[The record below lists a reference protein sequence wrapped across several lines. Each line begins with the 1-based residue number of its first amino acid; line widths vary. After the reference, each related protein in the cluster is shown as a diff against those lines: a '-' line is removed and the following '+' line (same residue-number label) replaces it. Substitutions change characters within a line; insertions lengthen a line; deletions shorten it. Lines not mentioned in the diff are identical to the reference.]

1 MLAITYLTQGW
12 MNNFI
17 EESYSISCTYWL
29 LFYMVIIVH
38 YGDGYEKS
46 YIMVMVVIIGYTWLL
61 LVMHGYS
68 WLSMVIAGYPWLLLV
83 MHGYLWLFMVIY
95 GYSWLLLVMHG
106 YSWLFIY

>member
-29 LFYMVIIVH
+29 LFYTVIIVH

-61 LVMHGYS
+61 VTYS
-68 WLSMVIAGYPWLLLV
+68 VSCMVIDSTLV
-83 MHGYLWLFMVIY
+83 AYY
-95 GYSWLLLVMHG
+95 
-106 YSWLFIY
+106 